1 MADAVAKADRSMA
14 EAMKVTSKNDPLND
28 PEFAIGKAALKVP
41 LETSVS
47 GTPEMDKAIVKDAAV
62 ARVE

>member
-1 MADAVAKADRSMA
+1 MN

-28 PEFAIGKAALKVP
+28 PEFALGKAVLKEP

-47 GTPEMDKAIVKDAAV
+47 GTAEMDKAIVKDAAV
-62 ARVE
+62 AKEE